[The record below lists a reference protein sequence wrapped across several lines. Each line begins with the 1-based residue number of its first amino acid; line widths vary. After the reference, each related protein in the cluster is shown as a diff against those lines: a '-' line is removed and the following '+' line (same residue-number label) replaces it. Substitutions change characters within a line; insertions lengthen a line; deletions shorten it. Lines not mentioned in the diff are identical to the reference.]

1 MLRKLGK
8 ATNGYYVFGA
18 NRQYR
23 NLECCPN
30 CGERQ
35 IDWSD
40 GDLSS
45 YRELTPVASMMFSSY
60 DCGIRKFY
68 QLPTAFREKHS
79 DKSVNVLFPADVSRA
94 DDDAG
99 NRISRLLLERYHRE
113 NYVLFQELNLRRVFF
128 CQQCGSYIVS
138 TRIEYSERSDYNRNG
153 LEFGSNSILIK
164 ADRCSELSAE
174 NTYSFL
180 VDKPVYAIVDKVP
193 LSKMPYD
200 FELEGD
206 DALFA
211 IYDNKL
217 DKWDFSDMVTERLS
231 NYYATKTTIC
241 GNNNPV
247 VIPGEKTIA
256 AHIVYK
262 DSPAIKMV
270 EIPRSTANHI
280 HRVKLMGEL
289 QPGRVVSPHEFD
301 LLLKYSNY
309 DEATELS

>member
-8 ATNGYYVFGA
+8 TTNGYYVFGTD
-18 NRQYR
+18 RQYR

-40 GDLSS
+40 GDLGP
-45 YRELTPVASMMFSSY
+45 YRELIPVASMIFSSY

-79 DKSVNVLFPADVSRA
+79 DKSVNVLFQADVIREN
-94 DDDAG
+94 DDAG
-99 NRISRLLLERYHRE
+99 IRISRLLIEDHYRR
-113 NYVLFQELNLRRVFF
+113 NGVLFQELNLRRVFF
-128 CQQCGSYIVS
+128 CQQCGSYIVT
-138 TRIEYSERSDYNRNG
+138 TRIDYSERSDYNRNG
-153 LEFGSNSILIK
+153 LEFGNDSIIIK

-180 VDKPVYAIVDKVP
+180 ADKPVYAIVDKVP

-206 DALFA
+206 DTIFA

-217 DKWDFSDMVTERLS
+217 DKWDFSDRVTERLS
-231 NYYATKTTIC
+231 SYYATKATIR
-241 GNNNPV
+241 GDINPV
-247 VIPGEKTIA
+247 VVPSEKTIA
-256 AHIVYK
+256 AQVAYK
-262 DSPAIKMV
+262 NSPAIKMV